1 MNFVHSNPNVSISV
15 GLVVN
20 RRAVVG
26 IVYLPVFDLM
36 YTAKRDKGAWVN
48 GEKIKVGDL
57 FDLFFFLV
65 YLVTDVFLLSRS
77 GKRLLVAP
85 S

>member
-48 GEKIKVGDL
+48 GEKIKVGD
-57 FDLFFFLV
+57 FIFFLV
-65 YLVTDVFLLSRS
+65 YLVTDVFSLSRS

>member
-57 FDLFFFLV
+57 FNLFFFLV